1 MSGTLYA
8 ASQKV
13 LHKRAQDGPHA
24 NWTVAWDPMKDTARL
39 DTYAVGRESLEHRLD
54 SPRRVPGITRQ
65 SKRETS

>member
-24 NWTVAWDPMKDTARL
+24 NWTVARDPMKDTARL
-39 DTYAVGRESLEHRLD
+39 DTYAVGVEVSNTGWI
-54 SPRRVPGITRQ
+54 RRGEFP
-65 SKRETS
+65 E